1 MIPLGSVTNFGLCKL
16 VANNF
21 SIAKAYSNGEFAAL
35 KETAMFEIT
44 AFKTT

>member
-21 SIAKAYSNGEFAAL
+21 TKAYSNGEFAAL
-35 KETAMFEIT
+35 KETAMFKIT
-44 AFKTT
+44 AIETI